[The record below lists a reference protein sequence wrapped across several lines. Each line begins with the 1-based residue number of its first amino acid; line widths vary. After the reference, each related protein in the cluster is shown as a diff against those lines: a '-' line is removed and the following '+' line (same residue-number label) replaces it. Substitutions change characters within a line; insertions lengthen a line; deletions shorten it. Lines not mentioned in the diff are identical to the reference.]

1 MLNKER
7 EFNFEREKIENTL
20 ESYYRSM
27 ASCVF
32 QLNRKWLPKKCHC
45 LELSTEDTSLL
56 RFFIKLDEE
65 NDENWIMLVYLK
77 DNNPN
82 SNIVVEDKTDK
93 EKHTSNE
100 YKANEIFK
108 FSDTL
113 VDSLTLMI
121 DKEFK
126 KKLN

>member
-1 MLNKER
+1 ML
-7 EFNFEREKIENTL
+7 L
-20 ESYYRSM
+20 
-27 ASCVF
+27 
-32 QLNRKWLPKKCHC
+32 
-45 LELSTEDTSLL
+45 
-56 RFFIKLDEE
+56 
-65 NDENWIMLVYLK
+65 YLK

-82 SNIVVEDKTDK
+82 SNIIVEDKTDS
-93 EKHTSNE
+93 EKQTSVE
-100 YKANEIFK
+100 YKPNEIFR